1 MKKIYTLLFTIIFLS
16 ACNTSDDLG
25 LSTDKVVADWNLV
38 SQIIDGQET
47 ATDCTKQTVFSFKAN
62 RVLTQ
67 TFYNS
72 IGGTCSA
79 SPQIVSNWFFS
90 GNSQYRVESSNG
102 TIRDLVFIFSENNT
116 KFTLT
121 EADTN
126 GQVIISTFV
135 KII

>member
-1 MKKIYTLLFTIIFLS
+1 MKKLYTLLLTLVFLS
-16 ACNTSDDLG
+16 ACNTNDDLE

-38 SQIIDGQET
+38 SQIIDGQEK
-47 ATDCTKQTVFSFKAN
+47 ANDCTKQTVFSFQAN

-67 TFYNS
+67 TFYDNS
-72 IGGTCSA
+72 GGTCSA
-79 SPQIVSNWFFS
+79 SQQLVSNWFYA
-90 GNSQYRVESSNG
+90 GNSQYRVESVNG
-102 TIRDLVFIFSENNT
+102 TVRDLVFIFSENNT

-126 GQVIISTFV
+126 GQVITSTFV